1 MRAGQ
6 VWSEGQTIGE
16 RAIELSRAEAAVDE
30 AEAVTGVPVAEL
42 ARVPVLAET
51 GTLASSATGVALVS
65 DAVVPEGL
73 MSERGPSLEESLRI
87 GPPAASVE
95 DAAQNVPANLTAP
108 PGQVRPQPVEEE
120 TGRAPSALEP
130 APLLGWLSDM
140 ALSSAALGSLVVWH
154 WRRAERNS
162 PPLPARRW
170 GLDLKR
176 PFALEIEKLPQK

>member
-30 AEAVTGVPVAEL
+30 SEAGAVTG
-42 ARVPVLAET
+42 T
-51 GTLASSATGVALVS
+51 ALVS

-73 MSERGPSLEESLRI
+73 MSERGPSLEESLRL

-130 APLLGWLSDM
+130 APL
-140 ALSSAALGSLVVWH
+140 
-154 WRRAERNS
+154 
-162 PPLPARRW
+162 
-170 GLDLKR
+170 
-176 PFALEIEKLPQK
+176 